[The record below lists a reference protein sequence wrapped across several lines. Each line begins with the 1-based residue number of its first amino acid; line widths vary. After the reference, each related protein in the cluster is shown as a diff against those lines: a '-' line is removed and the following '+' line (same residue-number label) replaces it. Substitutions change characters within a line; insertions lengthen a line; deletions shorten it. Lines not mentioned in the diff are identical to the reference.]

1 MANLFFNKQQNQ
13 QNKTKYYQIMKYNIG
28 NFIYKRNSTK
38 NQNIYAKVLIH
49 ELPRVDSLATRTF
62 IMQMSHNFV

>member
-49 ELPRVDSLATRTF
+49 EFIPRVDS
-62 IMQMSHNFV
+62 